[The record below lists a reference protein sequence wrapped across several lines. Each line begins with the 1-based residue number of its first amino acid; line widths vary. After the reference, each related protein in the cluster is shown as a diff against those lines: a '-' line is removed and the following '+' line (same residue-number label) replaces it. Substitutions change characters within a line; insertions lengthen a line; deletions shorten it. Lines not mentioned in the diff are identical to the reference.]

1 VDVLIDN
8 SDVVLRGFRTTLA
21 LFAVSA
27 VGSLLL
33 GTLLGAMRVSP
44 VPVLRAAGTAY
55 VNVARNTP
63 LVVMF
68 LLIVFCLPVLGIQL
82 SFFVRAVIALTLYTA
97 SFVCEAVRSGV
108 NAVSAGQAEAARSVG
123 MTFGQTL
130 GQIVLPQAFRT
141 VIPPLAS
148 VFIALAKNTAVAAAF
163 GVPEATFRMKALITA
178 HTDAIYAIFLG
189 FALGYILITLTIAG
203 VARLVESRVAI
214 VR

>member
-8 SDVVLRGFRTTLA
+8 SDVVLQGFRMTLA

-27 VGSLLL
+27 VGSLIL
-33 GTLLGAMRVSP
+33 GTMLGAMRVSP
-44 VPVLRAAGTAY
+44 VPVLRAAGTVY

-108 NAVSAGQAEAARSVG
+108 NSVSSGQAEAARSVG

-130 GQIVLPQAFRT
+130 GQIVLPQAFRA

-148 VFIALAKNTAVAAAF
+148 IFIALAKNTAVAAAF

-178 HTDAIYAIFLG
+178 NADAIYAIFFG
-189 FALGYILITLTIAG
+189 FALGYILITLTLAG
-203 VARLVESRVAI
+203 VARLVEARVAI